1 MKPGAREDG
10 LPSDQ
15 RAHPGLLRLSPG
27 TLGQAKA
34 GCVLPGYD
42 RASLRTGIVHLG
54 LGAFARAHL
63 ATYTDDLLATASGD
77 WGIVGVS
84 LQRPDQR
91 DRLMPQ
97 SGLYTALQR
106 DGGGAAARVIG
117 CVRAVLVAPEDPAAL
132 LTVMAQDTCRIVS
145 LTVTEKGYCHDPA
158 TGRLDHGHPDIRH
171 DLEHPMTPR
180 SAIGLIVAALRRRRA
195 SGLPPFTVL
204 CCDNLPHNGRL
215 LAALARDFAAL
226 RDDRLAAWIET
237 ECAFPSTMV
246 DRIVP
251 ATTEADMAASVEMT
265 GLFDA
270 APVSHEPFRQWV
282 IEDRFIAR
290 TRPAWDKVGAQLVA
304 DVAPYEH
311 MKLRLLNGAHSALA
325 YLGYLAGHETIADT
339 VADAVFRDYV
349 VALWRQEI
357 IPSVPSPPGTDLQ
370 GYAADLLTRFANPAI
385 RHRTWQI
392 AMDGSQKLPQR
403 LLSTMRERLAQGLP
417 FPRLALA
424 VAAWVRYV
432 GGIDE
437 AGRTIDVR
445 DPLAATLQATLA
457 AAGPDPAARIAAV
470 LGMQAV
476 FGADLRRAAPFV
488 AAITEAYAMLLAKG
502 APEAAAL
509 IPAD

>member
-1 MKPGAREDG
+1 MKSGAREDG

-15 RAHPGLLRLSPG
+15 RAHPGLPRLSPA

-42 RASLRTGIVHLG
+42 RASLRIGIVHLG

-63 ATYTDDLLATASGD
+63 ATYTDDLLATDRGD

-145 LTVTEKGYCHDPA
+145 LTVTEKCYCHDPA
-158 TGRLDHGHPDIRH
+158 IGRLDHRHPDIRH
-171 DLEHPMTPR
+171 DLEHPLTPR
-180 SAIGLIVAALRRRRA
+180 SAIGVI
-195 SGLPPFTVL
+195 
-204 CCDNLPHNGRL
+204 
-215 LAALARDFAAL
+215 FAAL
-226 RDDRLAAWIET
+226 RHRLAAWIET